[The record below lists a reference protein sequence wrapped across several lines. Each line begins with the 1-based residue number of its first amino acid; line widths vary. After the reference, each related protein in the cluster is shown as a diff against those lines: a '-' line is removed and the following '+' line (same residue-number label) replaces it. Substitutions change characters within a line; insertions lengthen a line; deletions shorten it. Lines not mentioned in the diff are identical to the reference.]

1 MKQSVTSFRL
11 IETRDGRIVNLQ
23 AKEWKEKRD
32 ENAKILWKRHQS
44 RRCRPWKRILLPIRR
59 FVGDIIEARRR
70 HNTARHTAHELAQLP
85 DYLKQDI
92 DWPGTEKHEE
102 C

>member
-1 MKQSVTSFRL
+1 MRTQKSFGNG
-11 IETRDGRIVNLQ
+11 TNL
-23 AKEWKEKRD
+23 AVVARG
-32 ENAKILWKRHQS
+32 NGFYYA
-44 RRCRPWKRILLPIRR
+44 IRR

-102 C
+102 R